1 MNLGFLDNENRLFSY
16 KDEEYDDSSDL
27 SLHLHNTPIAS
38 KLFSDLL
45 CQRRIDFSENESKL
59 FSEAN

>member
-27 SLHLHNTPIAS
+27 SLHIHSTPIAS
-38 KLFSDLL
+38 RFFSDLS
-45 CQRRIDFSENESKL
+45 CQLQIDFSGNESRL
-59 FSEAN
+59 FSVH